1 MLNLDAS
8 LNYYSMIV
16 DDISGSKCALLNKL
30 TVISAI
36 EEFKLSI
43 NNNNKTE
50 ALPVIRRSI
59 LLSVDLMTSS
69 SLYFSFYPVLLWS
82 ILARLL
88 RIKINSITKI
98 YITHTA

>member
-16 DDISGSKCALLNKL
+16 DDISESKCALLNKL

-50 ALPVIRRSI
+50 ALLMIRRSI

-69 SLYFSFYPVLLWS
+69 SLYFSFYPVLVWS

-88 RIKINSITKI
+88 CIKINSITKI
-98 YITHTA
+98 YITHTT